1 MHNHE
6 RNSVVLGADF
16 GAQVQTMFDRDL
28 QQSDAVTLAQWER
41 RALGPRV
48 KELFARLWEYWL

>member
-28 QQSDAVTLAQWER
+28 QQSDAVTLARWER